1 MTKFR
6 DLMFI
11 FHHIY
16 LFYLHFQDFQ
26 ALFQTHI
33 FNSLIFFFQNKSFVG
48 KYGYCLCHTHC
59 GKQDG
64 FEISFL
70 TLVLQLFSW
79 DFQRGITNSNN
90 FMINSESVKVTQ
102 LCLTLCDPMD
112 FTGCG
117 ILQVRI
123 LEWVAISFSR
133 GSSQPRD

>member
-6 DLMFI
+6 DLTLI

-33 FNSLIFFFQNKSFVG
+33 FNSLIFFQNKSFTG
-48 KYGYCLCHTHC
+48 KYGYCLCHRHC

-64 FEISFL
+64 YEIFFL
-70 TLVLQLFSW
+70 TLVLQLFPW
-79 DFQRGITNSNN
+79 DFRRGITNSNN
-90 FMINSESVKVTQ
+90 FTINSGSVKVAQ

-112 FTGCG
+112 FTVRG
-117 ILQVRI
+117 ILQARI
-123 LEWVAISFSR
+123 LEWVALPFSR
-133 GSSQPRD
+133 RSSQSRD